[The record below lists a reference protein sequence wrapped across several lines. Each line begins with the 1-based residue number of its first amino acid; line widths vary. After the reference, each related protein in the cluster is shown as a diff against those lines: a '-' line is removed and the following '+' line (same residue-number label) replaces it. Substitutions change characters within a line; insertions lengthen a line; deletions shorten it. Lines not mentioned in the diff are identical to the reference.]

1 MTTAEVLVGIDV
13 SKARLDVAVGSA
25 GELFAVDN
33 DARGIAGLAGRL
45 RKLGSELIVLEA
57 GGGLSAVTRPVNF
70 ALIAVVSTDYRT
82 RMFYAKSQTGIT
94 PSADVP

>member
-13 SKARLDVAVGSA
+13 SKARLEVAVGSA

-57 GGGLSAVTRPVNF
+57 GGGLSESQRPASHGN
-70 ALIAVVSTDYRT
+70 
-82 RMFYAKSQTGIT
+82 
-94 PSADVP
+94 